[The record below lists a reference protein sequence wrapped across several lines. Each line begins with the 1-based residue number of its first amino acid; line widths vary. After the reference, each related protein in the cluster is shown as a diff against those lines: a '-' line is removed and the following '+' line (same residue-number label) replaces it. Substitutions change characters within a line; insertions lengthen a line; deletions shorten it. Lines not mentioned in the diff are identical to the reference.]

1 MKKRYI
7 GHIGIVIFTIIFQCL
22 ILASIVFEIISLH
35 EYISAFILMF
45 FSSFIGYILF
55 LVIGIIAYNKIEFY
69 EDKLIVKNFLPK
81 KTFEM
86 KYNETKFYLEQGKDI
101 YICFKDNNNIFNM
114 EYSKKR
120 LSFLENELH
129 LEVEYND
136 LIKPKK

>member
-1 MKKRYI
+1 MKKRYV

-22 ILASIVFEIISLH
+22 LLALIVFEIISLH
-35 EYISAFILMF
+35 KYTSAFIL
-45 FSSFIGYILF
+45 I
-55 LVIGIIAYNKIEFY
+55 VIEIIAYNKIEFY

-86 KYNETKFYLEQGKDI
+86 KYNETKFYLEQGKGI
-101 YICFKDNNNIFNM
+101 YICFKDNDNIFNM

-136 LIKPKK
+136 LIKDIYNLFY